1 MLTTTSREGNTGS
14 APNHASILMDKKRK
28 IGRLVR
34 SSVAIEVL
42 ELEEEA
48 GDTKN
53 IGWNAECYR

>member
-42 ELEEEA
+42 EEEA